1 MATRWS
7 PGLRICE
14 TSGRCRLWLG
24 TYACGE
30 GDTLQEAADDLVTRL
45 LGIAMSF
52 RSGGARFPA
61 ELGPVDL
68 RWFELIYELGEIAT
82 SGGDIRARVFG
93 PELLAA

>member
-1 MATRWS
+1 MASRWS
-7 PGLRICE
+7 PDLRICE

-30 GDTLQEAADDLVTRL
+30 GDTLQEAADDLVARL

-52 RSGGARFPA
+52 RAGGARFST

-68 RWFELIYELGEIAT
+68 RWFELIYELGEIAA